1 MKTKIQYL
9 KKFNWYNPSMSTVDI
24 ESTLYLGFLIT
35 HFNVESLLG
44 KYLNLLIAEDPMQ
57 SK

>member
-1 MKTKIQYL
+1 
-9 KKFNWYNPSMSTVDI
+9 MSTVDI